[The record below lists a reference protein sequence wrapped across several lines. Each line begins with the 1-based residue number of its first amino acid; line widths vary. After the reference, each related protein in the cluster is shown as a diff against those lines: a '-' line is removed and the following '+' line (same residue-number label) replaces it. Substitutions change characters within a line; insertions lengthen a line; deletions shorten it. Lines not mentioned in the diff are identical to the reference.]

1 MTPLKSPVSESVKIK
16 YNSRKNT
23 LSLDGTKL
31 YIDNENNEKASIANS
46 SGNEN

>member
-1 MTPLKSPVSESVKIK
+1 MDHMRRVKIK
-16 YNSRKNT
+16 YNSRKIT

-31 YIDNENNEKASIANS
+31 YIDNEKASIANS